1 MTTVAALLTKGLA
14 AHQAG
19 RLADAEACYRRALR
33 AQPGQQDALHLLA
46 VAALQGGRLADALA
60 LARQAT
66 DAAPQQPTFWNT
78 LGVAERTAGDLPA
91 AAASFR
97 QAATLA
103 PTYADAWA
111 NLAATYEQA
120 GDPAAEHD
128 ALTRLTAVQPENV
141 RAWGRR
147 GVLAYL
153 QQRFLDAEAHF
164 AEAARLAPEDAELWS
179 NLGAVQLQ
187 RGRLADAEAS
197 QRRAL
202 ALRPDF
208 PGALNNL
215 GNVLVA
221 QARWE
226 EAAAILGSVV
236 RRAPADPNG
245 WINLGHALKGLERYA
260 EARAA
265 YDHVLTMHPGLPVA
279 LLGLG
284 DALQGLT
291 DLHGAIA
298 CYEQALA
305 RTADIPDLHEH
316 YGVALQ
322 GLGRIDEALVQFRA
336 CLALEPGR
344 ARVHSAVIFALDLS
358 EGGDAEARRERERY
372 NARFRQQGEPRRH
385 ANPPDPERPLRVGYV
400 SADFRHHSA
409 GFLVLP
415 VLKAHDR
422 ARVRV
427 YCYSGVSKPD
437 HLTERFRAL
446 ADVWHDVYDL
456 DDDVLEALIRADE
469 IDVLV
474 DLSGHS
480 AGNRLTVFA
489 REPAPVQVTAWGYAT
504 GTGLDAMRYFLAD
517 PIVVPTEARAAYFEE
532 VVNLPSV
539 LCYEPPDAAPPVGP
553 PPTLANG
560 HVTFGAFNRME
571 KVSPGVRDAWAAVM
585 LRVPDA
591 RLIVKTG
598 RVSTDAAC
606 QQLVADLVARGVA
619 RERIEL
625 RGNTTHTEHLSAHGD
640 IDILLDTFPHGGG
653 VTSVEA
659 LLMGVPVVTL
669 LGERVAGR
677 LAASFLTIL
686 GLGDLVADSP
696 EAYVAIAARLA
707 ADRDRLIRERETL
720 RPRLLASPLADADRY
735 TRAVEDAYRSLWRRW
750 CAEGTV

>member
-46 VAALQGGRLADALA
+46 VAALQAGRLTDALA

-66 DAAPQQPTFWNT
+66 DAAPGQPTFWNT
-78 LGVAERTAGDLPA
+78 RGVAERTAGDLAA

-97 QAATLA
+97 RAGTLTPA
-103 PTYADAWA
+103 YADAWA
-111 NLAATYEQA
+111 NLAATHEQA
-120 GDPAAEHD
+120 GDPAAEDD
-128 ALTRLTAVQPENV
+128 ALVRLLAVQPGNV

-153 QQRFLDAEAHF
+153 QQWFPDAEAHF
-164 AEAARLAPEDAELWS
+164 AEAARLAPDDPELWS

-187 RGRLADAEAS
+187 RGRLAEAEAS
-197 QRRAL
+197 QSRAL
-202 ALRPDF
+202 SLRPDF
-208 PGALNNL
+208 LGARNNL

-221 QARWE
+221 QSRWA
-226 EAAAILGSVV
+226 EAVAVLEDVV
-236 RRAPADPNG
+236 RQAPADPNG
-245 WINLGHALKGLERYA
+245 WVNLGHALKGLERYA
-260 EARAA
+260 EARDA
-265 YDHVLTMHPGLPVA
+265 YERVLAMHPGLPVA

-284 DALQGLT
+284 DTLQGMG

-298 CYEQALA
+298 CYEGALVQA
-305 RTADIPDLHEH
+305 ADNPDLHEH

-322 GLGRIDEALVQFRA
+322 GLGRIDEALAQFRA
-336 CLALEPGR
+336 CLARDPDR

-358 EGGDAEARRERERY
+358 EGGDPEAHRERERY
-372 NARFRQQGEPRRH
+372 NARFGGRAWTVRH
-385 ANPPDPERPLRVGYV
+385 ANNPDPDRPLRVGYV

-422 ARVRV
+422 AQVQV

-437 HLTERFRAL
+437 YLTERFRAL
-446 ADVWHDVYDL
+446 ADVWHDMYDL
-456 DDDVLEALIRADE
+456 DDDALEALIRRDE

-504 GTGLDAMRYFLAD
+504 GTGLDTMHYFMAD
-517 PIVVPTEARAAYFEE
+517 PIVVPPEARAAYFEE

-539 LCYEPPDAAPPVGP
+539 LCYEPPDAAPPVAP
-553 PPTLANG
+553 PPSLANG
-560 HVTFGAFNRME
+560 YVTFGAFNRME

-606 QQLVADLVARGVA
+606 QQLVDDLVARGVA

-625 RGNTTHTEHLSAHGD
+625 RGNTSHQEHLAAHGD

-659 LLMGVPVVTL
+659 LLMGV
-669 LGERVAGR
+669 
-677 LAASFLTIL
+677 
-686 GLGDLVADSP
+686 
-696 EAYVAIAARLA
+696 
-707 ADRDRLIRERETL
+707 
-720 RPRLLASPLADADRY
+720 
-735 TRAVEDAYRSLWRRW
+735 
-750 CAEGTV
+750 